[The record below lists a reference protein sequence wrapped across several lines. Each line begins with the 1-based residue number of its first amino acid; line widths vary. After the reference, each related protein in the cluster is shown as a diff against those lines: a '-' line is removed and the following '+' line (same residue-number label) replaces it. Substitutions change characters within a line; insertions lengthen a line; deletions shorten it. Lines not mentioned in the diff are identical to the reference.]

1 MSHKILNTNEEIQ
14 EPQHEVCIP
23 MFFICYLVNIILLFE
38 YAHIEETQLISQGSI
53 NSPRHLTST
62 IFIYLYPYFSLIQ
75 ILGST
80 NPTPLNRNLTLE
92 ICKKRDIEGLVCNSA
107 FSL

>member
-1 MSHKILNTNEEIQ
+1 MRCVFLYL
-14 EPQHEVCIP
+14 
-23 MFFICYLVNIILLFE
+23 FICYLVNIILLFE
-38 YAHIEETQLISQGSI
+38 YAHVEETQLISQGSI
-53 NSPRHLTST
+53 NSPKTLTYT

-80 NPTPLNRNLTLE
+80 NPTPFNRNLALE
-92 ICKKRDIEGLVCNSA
+92 ICKKRDTEGLVCDST

>member
-38 YAHIEETQLISQGSI
+38 YAHVEETQLISQGSI
-53 NSPRHLTST
+53 NSPKTLTYT

-80 NPTPLNRNLTLE
+80 NPTPLTKISSSRFVR
-92 ICKKRDIEGLVCNSA
+92 KRIQKALFVV
-107 FSL
+107 